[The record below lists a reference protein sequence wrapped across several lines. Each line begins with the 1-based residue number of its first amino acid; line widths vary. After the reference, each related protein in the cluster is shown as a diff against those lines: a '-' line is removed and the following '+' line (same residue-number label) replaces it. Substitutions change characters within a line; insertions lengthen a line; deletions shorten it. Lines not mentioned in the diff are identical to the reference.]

1 MTAIQI
7 CALIALIILA
17 GLLVWAGYFMGRTD
31 GMSAGMKQSDDILRA
46 ESAKTIRELRASLD
60 FIKADHAHLAHF
72 SKRLQQALTLGNP
85 ERQTLLDI
93 AEKLRIAAD
102 TFAAFRTG
110 KKLERETLALR
121 EEALAMAELLKPAE
135 ITGHAKV
142 EIVPLRIPL
151 STDDAEKAAIFFQQD
166 DQAIATTAQSRGAA

>member
-17 GLLVWAGYFMGRTD
+17 GLLVWAGYIMGRTD
-31 GMSAGMKQSDDILRA
+31 GMSAGMKLSGDILRA
-46 ESAKTIRELRASLD
+46 ESAKTISELRASLK
-60 FIKADHAHLAHF
+60 FIKADHAHLTQF

-85 ERQTLLDI
+85 ERQTLLEI

-110 KKLERETLALR
+110 KKLERETRALIDQ
-121 EEALAMAELLKPAE
+121 ALAMADLLKPAE
-135 ITGHAKV
+135 LTGLAKV
-142 EIVPLRIPL
+142 EVVPLRIAL
-151 STDDAEKAAIFFQQD
+151 STDDAENAAVFFQQEH
-166 DQAIATTAQSRGAA
+166 QATATAAQSRGAA

>member
-17 GLLVWAGYFMGRTD
+17 GLLVWAGYFMGHSD
-31 GMSAGMKQSDDILRA
+31 GMSAGIKESDNVQRA

-60 FIKADHAHLAHF
+60 FIKADHARLAQF
-72 SKRLQQALTLGNP
+72 SKRLQQAMTLGEP

-93 AEKLRIAAD
+93 AEKLRIAAE

-110 KKLERETLALR
+110 KKLERETRVLR
-121 EEALAMAELLKPAE
+121 DQALAIAALLEPANQE
-135 ITGHAKV
+135 
-142 EIVPLRIPL
+142 
-151 STDDAEKAAIFFQQD
+151 SAA
-166 DQAIATTAQSRGAA
+166 